1 MAEPPGVDDVLTL
14 DVDALAPLHAPVLV
28 VALTG
33 WFDVAGVATT
43 ALEQLVPADRAVTVG
58 EIDADPFYDFTH
70 ERPLVEITD
79 GDIRR
84 IMWPSNAIR
93 VVRTGDAHDLVVL
106 SGVEPHL
113 GWSTYVACVR
123 RVVDLLGCEAVVTL
137 GASADAVPHSRM
149 PVVVGS
155 TTDAR
160 LAAALALSRPSY
172 QGVTGLLG
180 VLNAELGRAADTARA
195 VPVVSLRVGV
205 PHYLSHGEHPRAVTA
220 LLRHVAHVLG
230 LRIVVDLSDQ
240 IERWGALHDDAVQED
255 PQLRAYVAMLEADYD
270 RRAAATLD
278 AASGDDL
285 AARFEEYLRDQRDD
299 PDGTEPG

>member
-1 MAEPPGVDDVLTL
+1 MSDPPGVDEVLTL
-14 DVDALAPLHAPVLV
+14 HIDTLTPLRAPVLV

-43 ALEQLVPADRAVTVG
+43 ALERLAPEGRAVTIG
-58 EIDADPFYDFTH
+58 EIDPDPFYDFTQ

-79 GDIRR
+79 DDLPEIT
-84 IMWPSNAIR
+84 WPSNTIR
-93 VVRTGDAHDLVVL
+93 AVRTGDRHDLVVL

-113 GWSTYVACVR
+113 GWQTYVASVR
-123 RVVDLLGCEAVVTL
+123 RIVEHVGCEAVLTL
-137 GASADAVPHSRM
+137 GANADTVPHTRV
-149 PVVVGS
+149 PLVVGS
-155 TTDAR
+155 TADG
-160 LAAALALSRPSY
+160 ALARAMALSPPTY

-180 VLNAELGRAADTARA
+180 VLNAQLGAPSPASAATSSGRT

-205 PHYLSHGEHPRAVTA
+205 PHYLGHAEHPRAVGA

-230 LRIVVDLSDQ
+230 LSMSFDFTDE
-240 IERWGALHDDAVQED
+240 IERWGSLHDEAIEDDA
-255 PQLRAYVAMLEADYD
+255 QLRAYVAMLEAEYD
-270 RRAAATLD
+270 RRARATLD

-299 PDGTEPG
+299 G